1 MTTKIAK
8 RLAEFKRLASLNIEE
23 NNVWIEL
30 FNYHIFEEGMTELK
44 ADRLAWQEL
53 VKRFP
58 RLKKYKGAKK

>member
-8 RLAEFKRLASLNIEE
+8 RLAEFKRLASLTVEE

-30 FNYHIFEEGMTELK
+30 FNYHIFEEGMNELK
-44 ADRLAWQEL
+44 SDKLTWQEL